1 MKKIILPILLST
13 MLIKASDAS
22 ASFYT
27 SVDVL
32 KLDSIYRFAA
42 TVGKNFT
49 KQFDS
54 SLTVA
59 FQEDTDSTRDGVSF
73 IAIDTSYKF
82 HPNRSPAIFGM
93 VAKSVSKT
101 IGDFTVIDIGYKFA
115 SKFSGGTRYDFQT
128 KFDYTRVASQ
138 DSFNFV
144 IGGNFTFDLNKQLS
158 LTAGA
163 DFTLNDKFNFIKCAM
178 LNTSNLLARL
188 QLNYYYNGLW
198 NLYYNNVIGE
208 GINIFGLK
216 YSKTF

>member
-1 MKKIILPILLST
+1 MKKILLPMLFST
-13 MLIKASDAS
+13 MLVNTAPAS
-22 ASFYT
+22 ASIYT
-27 SVDVL
+27 SFDVL
-32 KLDSIYRFAA
+32 KLDSIYRLAA
-42 TVGKNFT
+42 TVGADFSRKLN
-49 KQFDS
+49 S
-54 SLTVA
+54 NLTVA

-82 HPNRSPAIFGM
+82 NPNRSPAIFGM
-93 VAKSVSKT
+93 VAKSVSKN

-115 SKFSGGTRYDFQT
+115 SRFSGGTRYDFQA
-128 KFDYTRVASQ
+128 KFDYTRLAAQ

-158 LTAGA
+158 LTTGA

-178 LNTSNLLARL
+178 LNTSNLLAKL
-188 QLNYYYNGLW
+188 QLNYYYKGLW

-208 GINIFGLK
+208 NINIFGLK